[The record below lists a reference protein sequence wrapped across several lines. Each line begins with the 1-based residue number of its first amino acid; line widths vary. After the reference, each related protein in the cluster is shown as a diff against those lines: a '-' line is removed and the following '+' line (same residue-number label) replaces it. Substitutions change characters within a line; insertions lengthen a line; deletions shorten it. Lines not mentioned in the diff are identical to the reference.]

1 MLGGFISDIEK
12 LIWMMS
18 KIRLAPTGRTTTL
31 CFCSLWRSTQ
41 SAQLFRKLS
50 HFQKTRIRDVY
61 ARFLLSLRC
70 SAVKESFHI
79 DMVVLNPEYE
89 FVHKVV
95 FTFQKPELTELAWK
109 KQIRMQ
115 CTNKGCW
122 VVGSSGKTSSIIQVR
137 FLISIISNKTS
148 EHDHATFFSF

>member
-1 MLGGFISDIEK
+1 MLGVFISDIEK
-12 LIWMMS
+12 LTWMMS
-18 KIRLAPTGRTTTL
+18 KIQLAPTVKTTTL
-31 CFCSLWRSTQ
+31 CFCLLWRSTQ

-95 FTFQKPELTELAWK
+95 FTFSKTRTDRT
-109 KQIRMQ
+109 RMEKADPNAVYEQ
-115 CTNKGCW
+115 R
-122 VVGSSGKTSSIIQVR
+122 VLSSRLVWKTSSIIQIR